1 MLHAATK
8 SGQTQCGGSG
18 DASARTAVMENGKSR
33 LQKTQ
38 EEVEE
43 VKVIMLENLNK
54 ADERAGKISDLDE
67 RAENLLQKSK
77 GFEKTTVKVKQQK
90 QWENNK
96 MKVIFMAIG
105 IAVGAIIIGLIV
117 YAIVESTQK

>member
-1 MLHAATK
+1 MTLA
-8 SGQTQCGGSG
+8 QTSTL
-18 DASARTAVMENGKSR
+18 TAVMENGKSR

-43 VKVIMLENLNK
+43 VKIIMLDNLNK

-67 RAENLLQKSK
+67 RADNLLQKSK

>member
-1 MLHAATK
+1 MLHVATK